1 MYVHGIKLSDSWKR
15 GEVDGYNLSER
26 LQEGEA
32 GGTAQLNY
40 NNKLPIDA
48 GPLLKIEAALDWIL
62 LCVCVCP

>member
-1 MYVHGIKLSDSWKR
+1 M
-15 GEVDGYNLSER
+15 DGYNLSER
-26 LQEGEA
+26 VQEGEV

-62 LCVCVCP
+62 RCVSIKEVG

>member
-1 MYVHGIKLSDSWKR
+1 M
-15 GEVDGYNLSER
+15 DGYNLSER